1 MTAWVYSRSQGIQV
15 WRVFWEEAQSWTYIG
30 ANKNMLFCHG
40 CSAEPG
46 DFLWRSW
53 DSCPLL
59 PNWTPHLCGLRGHTD
74 WGLPSWIPFL
84 WHNRGETGAL
94 IVDCNP
100 LATQRRRT
108 KKQPKPLKILYL
120 TPHLSV
126 CWEPWEKIQRLRPEH
141 CGCQELTP
149 KQKEGLLLLWWDSL
163 GIHIFPHISIMIEVA
178 EIRW

>member
-1 MTAWVYSRSQGIQV
+1 MEFILPLNRWPHESPVEVREYRSEEYFERKHSPELTLVLIKTCFSVMAAAWSQETFSGGHETPV
-15 WRVFWEEAQSWTYIG
+15 HCCLT
-30 ANKNMLFCHG
+30 
-40 CSAEPG
+40 EP
-46 DFLWRSW
+46 
-53 DSCPLL
+53 
-59 PNWTPHLCGLRGHTD
+59 PHLCGLRGCTD

-141 CGCQELTP
+141 CGCQESTP
-149 KQKEGLLLLWWDSL
+149 KQKEGLLL
-163 GIHIFPHISIMIEVA
+163 
-178 EIRW
+178 